1 MVEAG
6 IAFGVMNAIG
16 LVAFAAVGALKG
28 SDAGLDLFGVAVL
41 GFLTALGGGT
51 IRDLLVGRI
60 PTSLQSNTEVLF
72 AAAGIAL
79 AVALAT
85 RVEVDESRK
94 LSSANQ
100 NASRSGDGDLMES
113 PAVLLPDAVGLAAFA
128 ATGAAVGIEAGLSP
142 FGVVV
147 TATLTGVGGGSLSD
161 LLLARIPAVLREDFY
176 ATPAVAGGAVAP
188 PAVAAGLSVGATT
201 LFAAGVVFGL
211 RLGALR
217 YGWRL
222 PTV

>member
-6 IAFGVMNAIG
+6 LAFEAMNAIG

-28 SDAGLDLFGVAVL
+28 SDADLDLFGVAVL

-51 IRDLLVGRI
+51 IRDLLVGRV
-60 PTSLQSNTEVLF
+60 PTSLQSNTEVLI
-72 AAAGIAL
+72 AAAGITL
-79 AVALAT
+79 AVVLAT
-85 RVEVDESRK
+85 RVR
-94 LSSANQ
+94 
-100 NASRSGDGDLMES
+100 GDLMES
-113 PAVLLPDAVGLAAFA
+113 PAVLLPDAIGLAAFA
-128 ATGAAVGIEAGLSP
+128 ATGAAVGVETGLSP

-176 ATPAVAGGAVAP
+176 ATPAVVGGAAVP
-188 PAVAAGLSVGATT
+188 PATALGLPLGAAT
-201 LFAAGVVFGL
+201 LLAAGVVLSL

>member
-6 IAFGVMNAIG
+6 FAFAAMNAIG
-16 LVAFAAVGALKG
+16 LVAFAVVGALKG
-28 SDAGLDLFGVAVL
+28 SDADLDLFGIAVL

-51 IRDLLVGRI
+51 IRDLLVGRV
-60 PTSLQSNTEVLF
+60 PTSLQSNIEVLF
-72 AAAGIAL
+72 AAVGIAL
-79 AVALAT
+79 AVVLAA
-85 RVEVDESRK
+85 RVR
-94 LSSANQ
+94 
-100 NASRSGDGDLMES
+100 GDLMES
-113 PAVLLPDAVGLAAFA
+113 PAVLLPDAIGLAAFA
-128 ATGAAVGIEAGLSP
+128 ATGAAVGVEAGLSP

-161 LLLARIPAVLREDFY
+161 LLLARVPAVLREDFY

-188 PAVAAGLSVGATT
+188 PAVALGLSVGATT
-201 LFAAGVVFGL
+201 LLAAAVVLTL

>member
-6 IAFGVMNAIG
+6 LAFELMNAIG
-16 LVAFAAVGALKG
+16 LIAFAAVGALKG

-51 IRDLLVGRI
+51 IRDLLVGRV
-60 PTSLQSNTEVLF
+60 PTSLQSNVEVLF
-72 AAAGIAL
+72 AVVGIVL
-79 AVALAT
+79 AVVLAR
-85 RVEVDESRK
+85 RVQG
-94 LSSANQ
+94 A
-100 NASRSGDGDLMES
+100 LMES
-113 PAVLLPDAVGLAAFA
+113 PAVLIPDAIGLAAFA
-128 ATGAAVGIEAGLSP
+128 ATGAAVGIETGLTP

-161 LLLARIPAVLREDFY
+161 LLLAKVPAVLREDFY
-176 ATPAVAGGAVAP
+176 ATPAVVGGAVAP
-188 PAVAAGLSVGATT
+188 GAVAAGLSLGTTT
-201 LFAAGVVFGL
+201 LLAATVVLVL
-211 RLGALR
+211 RLAALR

>member
-6 IAFGVMNAIG
+6 LAFELMNAVG

-51 IRDLLVGRI
+51 LRDLLVGRV
-60 PTSLQSNTEVLF
+60 PTSLQSNVEVLF
-72 AAAGIAL
+72 AVVGIVL
-79 AVALAT
+79 AVVLAR
-85 RVEVDESRK
+85 RVQG
-94 LSSANQ
+94 A
-100 NASRSGDGDLMES
+100 LMES
-113 PAVLLPDAVGLAAFA
+113 PAVLLPDAIGLAAFA
-128 ATGAAVGIEAGLSP
+128 ATGAAVGIETGLSP

-161 LLLARIPAVLREDFY
+161 LLLAQVPAVLREDFY
-176 ATPAVAGGAVAP
+176 ATPAVVGGAVAP
-188 PAVAAGLSVGATT
+188 VAVTVGLSLGTTT
-201 LFAAGVVFGL
+201 LLAAAVVLVL
-211 RLGALR
+211 RLAALR

>member
-1 MVEAG
+1 MVDAGPAFEA
-6 IAFGVMNAIG
+6 MNAIG
-16 LVAFAAVGALKG
+16 LVAFAVVGALKG
-28 SDAGLDLFGVAVL
+28 SDADLDLFGVAVL

-79 AVALAT
+79 AVVLAT
-85 RVEVDESRK
+85 RVR
-94 LSSANQ
+94 
-100 NASRSGDGDLMES
+100 GDLMES
-113 PAVLLPDAVGLAAFA
+113 TAVLLPDAIGLAAFS

-161 LLLARIPAVLREDFY
+161 LLLARVPAVLREDFY

-188 PAVAAGLSVGATT
+188 PAVAVGLGLGTTT
-201 LFAAGVVFGL
+201 LLAAGVVLAL

>member
-6 IAFGVMNAIG
+6 LAFEAMNAIG

-60 PTSLQSNTEVLF
+60 PTSLQSNVEVLI
-72 AAAGIAL
+72 AAAGIVL
-79 AVALAT
+79 AVLLAR
-85 RVEVDESRK
+85 RV
-94 LSSANQ
+94 Q
-100 NASRSGDGDLMES
+100 GDLMES
-113 PAVLLPDAVGLAAFA
+113 RAVLLPDAIGLAAFA

-161 LLLARIPAVLREDFY
+161 LLLATVPAVLREDFY
-176 ATPAVAGGAVAP
+176 ATPAVLGGAVAP
-188 PAVAAGLSVGATT
+188 PAVALGLPLGTTT
-201 LFAAGVVFGL
+201 LLSAGVVLGL

>member
-6 IAFGVMNAIG
+6 LAFEVMNAIG

-28 SDAGLDLFGVAVL
+28 SDADLDLFGVAVL

-60 PTSLQSNTEVLF
+60 PTSLQSNVEVLF
-72 AAAGIAL
+72 AAAGIVL
-79 AVALAT
+79 AVVVAR
-85 RVEVDESRK
+85 RVR
-94 LSSANQ
+94 
-100 NASRSGDGDLMES
+100 GDLMES
-113 PAVLLPDAVGLAAFA
+113 RAVLLPDAIGLAAFA

-161 LLLARIPAVLREDFY
+161 LLLATVPAVLREDFY
-176 ATPAVAGGAVAP
+176 ATPAVLGGAVAP
-188 PAVAAGLSVGATT
+188 PAVAFGLPLGATT
-201 LFAAGVVFGL
+201 LLSAGVVLGL

>member
-6 IAFGVMNAIG
+6 AAFAAMNAIG

-28 SDAGLDLFGVAVL
+28 SDAGLDLFGVSVL

-51 IRDLLVGRI
+51 VRDLLVGRV
-60 PTSLQSNTEVLF
+60 PTSLQTNLEVLL
-72 AAAGIAL
+72 AAAGITL
-79 AVALAT
+79 AVMLVQ
-85 RVEVDESRK
+85 RVDVDE
-94 LSSANQ
+94 
-100 NASRSGDGDLMES
+100 NASRSGGSDLMES
-113 PAVLLPDAVGLAAFA
+113 PAVLLPDAIGLAAFA

-176 ATPAVAGGAVAP
+176 ATPAVVGGAVVP
-188 PAVAAGLSVGATT
+188 PAIALGLPLGATT
-201 LFAAGVVFGL
+201 LLSAGVVLGL
-211 RLGALR
+211 RLAAIR

>member
-1 MVEAG
+1 MVDAG
-6 IAFGVMNAIG
+6 PAFAAMNAIG
-16 LVAFAAVGALKG
+16 LVAFAVVGALKG
-28 SDAGLDLFGVAVL
+28 SDADLDLFGVAVL

-72 AAAGIAL
+72 AAAGVAL
-79 AVALAT
+79 AVVLAT
-85 RVEVDESRK
+85 RVR
-94 LSSANQ
+94 
-100 NASRSGDGDLMES
+100 GDLMES
-113 PAVLLPDAVGLAAFA
+113 PAVLLPDALGLAAFA

-161 LLLARIPAVLREDFY
+161 LLLARVPAVLREDFY

-188 PAVAAGLSVGATT
+188 PAVAVGLGTGTTT
-201 LFAAGVVFGL
+201 LLAAGVVLAL

-217 YGWRL
+217 YDWRL